1 VTEVTEEKAAEVLL
15 EANRKKQ
22 EAFQRDY
29 EKLCLKHGCRLVGV
43 PGFTEDGRVGVQL
56 HVRNMP

>member
-1 VTEVTEEKAAEVLL
+1 MTEVTEEKAAEVLL

-22 EAFQRDY
+22 EAFQKEY
-29 EKLCLKHGCRLVGV
+29 EKLCEKHRCRLVGV

-56 HVRNMP
+56 QVRNI

>member
-1 VTEVTEEKAAEVLL
+1 MTEVTEEKAAEVLL

-22 EAFQRDY
+22 EAFQKEY

-56 HVRNMP
+56 QIRNI

>member
-1 VTEVTEEKAAEVLL
+1 MAEMNEEKAAEVLL

-22 EAFQRDY
+22 EAFQREY
-29 EKLCLKHGCRLVGV
+29 EKLCLKHKCRLVGV

-56 HVRNMP
+56 QVRNM